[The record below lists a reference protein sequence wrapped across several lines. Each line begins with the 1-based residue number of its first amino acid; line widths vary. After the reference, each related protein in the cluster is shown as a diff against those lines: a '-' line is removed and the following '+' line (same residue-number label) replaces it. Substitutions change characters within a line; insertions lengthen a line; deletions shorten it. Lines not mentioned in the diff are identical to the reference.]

1 MSSAPFLIWLFCIG
15 VSALMIG
22 VFIKTGSNLKKT
34 VKKEGFEDGGIQ
46 ITTCPVGSAQYI
58 NKEGDTNC
66 CDGDIVNGECNGT
79 NMCSLS
85 PTSKS
90 IISCS
95 EWMRREWQRRTGR
108 FCPRSMYNYFG
119 TMGRTTGT
127 EGCSASRCNT
137 TGSAP
142 SDVNA
147 AKCAIYKTDEL
158 NYGKADSCIN
168 MMDRDKM
175 PCPQANATR
184 EIVPNPIGR
193 DGKLPPALLKCT
205 YTPANRSSYDIPVHC
220 TDVPRFKMYIQSTLP
235 SEWAAAA
242 GAFVDSF
249 TTRDVNFCP
258 ASKAYF
264 VDGTLSRTDATGLP
278 GPQVCPAAK
287 ACPPAPVCPTSKTDK
302 IINAATAGANK
313 AKEMAKAGISNLR
326 NKLKR

>member
-22 VFIKTGSNLKKT
+22 VFIKTGSNLKKPA
-34 VKKEGFEDGGIQ
+34 KKEGFEVGGIQ

-58 NKEGDTNC
+58 NKEGNTNC

-95 EWMRREWQRRTGR
+95 EWLVKEWERRTSR

-127 EGCSASRCNT
+127 EGCSASRCNM

-142 SDVNA
+142 SDPNA

-168 MMDRDKM
+168 MMERDKM
-175 PCPQANATR
+175 TCPQANATKQII
-184 EIVPNPIGR
+184 EIGNEYN
-193 DGKLPPALLKCT
+193 GKMPALLKCN
-205 YTPANRSSYDIPVHC
+205 YIPANNTSNNMPVECYDHNRYSRVLRHAYKNRGE
-220 TDVPRFKMYIQSTLP
+220 DAERVMSLYNEYYQKGVM
-235 SEWAAAA
+235 
-242 GAFVDSF
+242 
-249 TTRDVNFCP
+249 FCP
-258 ASKAYF
+258 ASKAYY
-264 VDGTLSRTDATGLP
+264 VDKTLTRENAWGLP
-278 GPQVCPAAK
+278 GPPAAAK

-313 AKEMAKAGISNLR
+313 AKDMAKAGISNLR